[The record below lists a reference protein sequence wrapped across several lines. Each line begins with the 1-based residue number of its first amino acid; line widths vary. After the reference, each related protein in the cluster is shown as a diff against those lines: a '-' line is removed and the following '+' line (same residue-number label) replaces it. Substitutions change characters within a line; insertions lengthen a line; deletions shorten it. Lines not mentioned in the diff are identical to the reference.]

1 MYHYINDKEILGK
14 LKVECTTI
22 INQLVVLIN
31 NEGLL
36 TVKASI
42 IGPNGVDL
50 ITQNKKEA
58 INVDYNISIIEV
70 IDNTVNDGNSLKEYI
85 RKRFNVLLR
94 NNKWGNSFERG
105 ISIMTQE
112 RYLKNYFY
120 CKFCIKLF
128 IIKEHCSKQFILINT
143 KNKPYDK
150 NTWIW
155 NEIKDSKDLKVK
167 IKYIKDIKRWNDVRE
182 MYRFIKN
189 LYYIN
194 VNDEYL
200 DINHPPIMCYIEAV
214 NKVYDKYKKEILHI

>member
-1 MYHYINDKEILGK
+1 MYHYINDKEFLGK

-22 INQLVVLIN
+22 INQLVALIN

-36 TVKASI
+36 TVKANI
-42 IGPNGVDL
+42 IGPNGVNL

-70 IDNTVNDGNSLKEYI
+70 KDSSIKGGNYIKEYI
-85 RKRFNVLLR
+85 RKRFNVVLR
-94 NNKWGNSFERG
+94 NNKWGNSYEKG
-105 ISIMTQE
+105 ISIMTKE

-120 CKFCIKLF
+120 FKFCIKLF

-155 NEIKDSKDLKVK
+155 NEIKDSMNLNTKVK
-167 IKYIKDIKRWNDVRE
+167 FIKDIKRWNDVRE

-194 VNDEYL
+194 VNNKYL
-200 DINHPPIMCYIEAV
+200 DINHPSFMCYIEAV
-214 NKVYDKYKKEILHI
+214 NKVYDKYKKNKF